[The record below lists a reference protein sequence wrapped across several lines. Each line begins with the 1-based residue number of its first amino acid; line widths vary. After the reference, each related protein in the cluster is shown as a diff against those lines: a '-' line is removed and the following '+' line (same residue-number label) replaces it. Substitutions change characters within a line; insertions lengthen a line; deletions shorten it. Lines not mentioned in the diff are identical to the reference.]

1 MISQTA
7 EYALRAMLFMSEH
20 DHDMLVTSEVAA
32 ATHVPAGYL
41 SKVLQSLQ
49 RAGLVASQRGL
60 GGGFSLAKPPAQTT
74 IYEIIQAVDPIRR
87 IRSCPLKLATHKD
100 RLCPLHR
107 RLDKALALVEKSF
120 RETTVAELLAERPE
134 APASFI
140 FPWERQEQHQ
150 RAAKTR
156 QTARQEAAIS

>member
-1 MISQTA
+1 MLSQTA
-7 EYALRAMLFMSEH
+7 EYALRAILFMSEH
-20 DHDMLVTSEVAA
+20 DQDMLVTSEVAA
-32 ATHVPAGYL
+32 ATHVPTGYL

-60 GGGFSLAKPPAQTT
+60 GGGFSLAKAPAEIT

-107 RLDKALALVEKSF
+107 RLDEALALVEKSF
-120 RETTVAELLAERPE
+120 RATTVAELLAERPK

-140 FPWERQEQHQ
+140 FPWKRHGQRQTS
-150 RAAKTR
+150 AKTR
-156 QTARQEAAIS
+156 